1 MLIVFFSFSE
11 IPVLLTLLV
20 PPALND
26 VPLVTNI
33 WLLFRRNL
41 TFSSCPHPKS
51 AVHNIRIDAAFVDL
65 SQLTST
71 SRHVA
76 SPRAGLTL
84 MKYRAGRPGQTQQL
98 SCPNGRRHIYLL
110 SCVELLGGR
119 SQLMTGRLATHP
131 SNTTVKILIM
141 NVAYRCQ
148 CTNAV
153 RHAPAAPAAH
163 ATHHGRT
170 ATPRPRTRTVY
181 GASCPA
187 TPGRRVR

>member
-51 AVHNIRIDAAFVDL
+51 ALHNIRIDAAFVDL

-84 MKYRAGRPGQTQQL
+84 IKYRAGRPGQTQQL

-119 SQLMTGRLATHP
+119 SQLMTGRLATHLCNNGGTGCLYP
-131 SNTTVKILIM
+131 SVNCNPLNSTTSICCGFV
-141 NVAYRCQ
+141 C
-148 CTNAV
+148 
-153 RHAPAAPAAH
+153 
-163 ATHHGRT
+163 GRPT
-170 ATPRPRTRTVY
+170 TCFC
-181 GASCPA
+181 SCA
-187 TPGRRVR
+187 